1 MLYWIN
7 AVVIDRVS
15 MSSSASQKES
25 KVSFITLLAI
35 ATGAMLSLG
44 VLGFLAYAKVAFEA
58 RYIASGSMQPTL
70 QTNDRIFINKLAY
83 RSKSPERGDIILFQ
97 PTPPLQEQG
106 IQTPFICR
114 AIGLPGDKVEIR
126 QGKVYIN
133 NQPLAENYIA
143 EPPAYQYGPIT
154 VPANSYF
161 VLGDNR
167 NNSYDSHY
175 WGFVPQENLMGKASS
190 RYWPPDRIGG
200 IQ

>member
-1 MLYWIN
+1 
-7 AVVIDRVS
+7 

-35 ATGAMLSLG
+35 PIGAMLSLG

-83 RSKSPERGDIILFQ
+83 RSKPPERGDIILFQ
-97 PTPPLQEQG
+97 PTPTLQKQG
-106 IQTPFICR
+106 IRDPVISR
-114 AIGLPGDKVEIR
+114 AIGLPRDKVEIR
-126 QGKVYIN
+126 QGKVYIK
-133 NQPLAENYIA
+133 NQPLLENYTA

-154 VPANSYF
+154 MPANSYF

-167 NNSYDSHY
+167 NNSYDSRY
-175 WGFVPQENLMGKASS
+175 WGFVPQENLIGKASS
-190 RYWPPDRIGG
+190 RYWPPDRLGD